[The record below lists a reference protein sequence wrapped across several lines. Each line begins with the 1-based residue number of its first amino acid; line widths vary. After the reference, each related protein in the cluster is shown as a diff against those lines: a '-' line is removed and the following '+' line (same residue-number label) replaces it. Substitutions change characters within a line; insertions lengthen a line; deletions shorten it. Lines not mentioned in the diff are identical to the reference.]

1 MDHVRM
7 LSAGIDIGTSTSQ
20 LVFSRLTVENTAGYF
35 SVPSVSIIDKEVV
48 YQSPVYRTPL
58 IDDSLIDGEALS
70 GIIEKEY
77 AAAGV
82 TAKQVETGAV
92 IITGESARKENARMV
107 LERMSRFAGDF
118 VVSTAGPDLE
128 SMIAGQG
135 SGAQKFSEENG
146 AVVVNL
152 DIGGGTT
159 NVALFDDGELRAR
172 GCLDIGGRQVTVD
185 ERGRISYISPS
196 AERIARACRLS
207 IRVGDPASP
216 EPLRA
221 LCSGMSEVLEQMLGV
236 SEKTD
241 LLEAVR
247 TAGADRFRIPED
259 RPIRFVCFS
268 GGVAD
273 CICQTGQESF
283 AYGDIGV
290 LLGDAIR
297 HGRLFR
303 EFHVIDAAQTI
314 RATVI
319 GAGSYTTTISG
330 STITYTEGLFP
341 MKNVPV
347 LKLSPQEEESC
358 WEGDEELLYK
368 KAAWFLE
375 QSDTCRMVL
384 ALDGK
389 TDPDYGMLKRLASV
403 ISLALHRVLDKREPL
418 LLIVRADIA
427 KALGQMIR
435 QQLAEMKDAE
445 SCRAECGDLA
455 VRPVVAV
462 DAVRVEQNN
471 FVDFG
476 RPIMNGLVIP
486 VVVKTLVFG

>member
-1 MDHVRM
+1 MENTRM

-20 LVFSRLTVENTAGYF
+20 VIFSRLTVENTAGYF
-35 SVPSVSIIDKEVV
+35 SVPAVSIIDKEVV

-58 IDDSLIDGEALS
+58 IDESLIDGDALRT
-70 GIIEKEY
+70 IIEKEY

-82 TAKQVETGAV
+82 KPEQVETGAV

-107 LERMSRFAGDF
+107 LERLSGFAGDF

-128 SMIAGQG
+128 SVIAGQG
-135 SGAQKFSEENG
+135 SGAERFSEENG

-159 NVALFDDGELRAR
+159 NVVLFDGGEVRAR

-185 ERGRISYISPS
+185 EQGRIAYVSPS
-196 AERIARACRLS
+196 AGRIARACHLS
-207 IRVGDPASP
+207 LRKGEPASR
-216 EPLRA
+216 EILEK
-221 LCSGMSEVLEQMLGV
+221 LCDGMSEVLEQMLGV
-236 SEKTD
+236 SEATP
-241 LLEAVR
+241 LLDEVRTEGSALFQLPADRAVR
-247 TAGADRFRIPED
+247 Y
-259 RPIRFVCFS
+259 VCFS

-273 CICQTGQESF
+273 CIYRPGREPF

-297 HGRLFR
+297 RGRLFQAFR
-303 EFHVIDAAQTI
+303 VIDAAETI

-330 STITYTEGLFP
+330 STIAYTDGLFP

-347 LKLSPQEEESC
+347 MKLSREEEKRC
-358 WEGDEELLYK
+358 WDGDGEALYQK
-368 KAAWFLE
+368 VKWFLE
-375 QSDTCRMVL
+375 QNDASRMAL
-384 ALDGK
+384 ALEGRNN
-389 TDPDYGMLKRLASV
+389 PDYQELKKLAAV
-403 ISLALHRVLDKREPL
+403 AADALLQALPGDAPL
-418 LLIVRADIA
+418 ILIIRADIA
-427 KALGQMIR
+427 KALGQIIR
-435 QQLAEMKDAE
+435 QRMAEK
-445 SCRAECGDLA
+445 
-455 VRPVVAV
+455 RPVVAV
-462 DAVRVEQNN
+462 DSVKAEQNN

-486 VVVKTLVFG
+486 VVVKTLIFG